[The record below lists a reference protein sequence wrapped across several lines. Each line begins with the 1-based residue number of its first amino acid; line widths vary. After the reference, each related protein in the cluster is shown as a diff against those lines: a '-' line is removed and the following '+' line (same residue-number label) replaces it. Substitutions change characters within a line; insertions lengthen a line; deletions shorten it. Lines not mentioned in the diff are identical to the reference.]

1 MVQHHVQDYDWRSQP
16 IDPKAT
22 YACIGVQA
30 MEGVVISFGFQSY
43 SHMIA
48 IVLRLYWVHGS
59 LY

>member
-48 IVLRLYWVHGS
+48 IVLRLY
-59 LY
+59 